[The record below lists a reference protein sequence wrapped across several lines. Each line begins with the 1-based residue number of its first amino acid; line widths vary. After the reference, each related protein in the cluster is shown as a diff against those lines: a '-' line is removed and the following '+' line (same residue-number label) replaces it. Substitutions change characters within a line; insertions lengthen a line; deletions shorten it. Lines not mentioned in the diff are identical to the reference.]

1 MSSLQAE
8 ACALQ
13 KLQERTEAHRAAEDE
28 RLAAVRELQKRLAEA
43 EEQVQQ
49 QAAKLANTQAELE
62 KATV

>member
-1 MSSLQAE
+1 MSSSQAE
-8 ACALQ
+8 VCASQ
-13 KLQERTEAHRAAEDE
+13 KLQERTEAHRVAEDE